1 MENYTELLHIVHIER
16 NSMHVQFPL
25 ARILLDMRQN
35 YGFTFLFYYPLMT
48 NIDYIYIV
56 NGLQYTCKLNL

>member
-1 MENYTELLHIVHIER
+1 MELLYIVHIER
-16 NSMHVQFPL
+16 NTMHVQFPL
-25 ARILLDMRQN
+25 ARILLDMQQN
-35 YGFTFLFYYPLMT
+35 YGFTFLIYYHLMT

>member
-1 MENYTELLHIVHIER
+1 MELLHIVHIVR
-16 NSMHVQFPL
+16 NTMHVPFPL
-25 ARILLDMRQN
+25 ARILLDMQQN
-35 YGFTFLFYYPLMT
+35 YGITFLIYYPLMT